1 MENGNTSANG
11 NANGAANGQ
20 DFLRAEGIVKRFG
33 AVEVLKGVDLRVQR
47 GEVLGLIGDNGA
59 GKSTLIKTIT
69 GFHRPDEGRI
79 LLEGEEVTLRSVSQA
94 RALGIQTVYQD
105 LALVNEL
112 SVFHNMFL
120 NGEMTVGPF
129 LNNRQMKAKT
139 SQYLEDMGVNIP
151 SIDTEVASLSGGQRQ
166 AIAVARAVYSDA
178 KMLLLDEPLA
188 AMGAKEG
195 ALILDLIQRLK
206 EERGIPMILIV
217 HNYAQVFDVCDR
229 VNLLRNGRIEYD
241 KPVVESS
248 VEELT
253 ELVVSEYRK
262 ARETGNGGWGKGEAP
277 YQTSKVSDFAHTP
290 A

>member
-1 MENGNTSANG
+1 MENGNGSNE
-11 NANGAANGQ
+11 
-20 DFLRAEGIVKRFG
+20 DFLRAENVTKSFG
-33 AVEVLKGVDLRVQR
+33 AVSVLNGVDLHVEK

-59 GKSTLIKTIT
+59 GKSTLLKTIT
-69 GFHRPDEGRI
+69 GFHRPDGGRI
-79 LLEGEEVTLRSVSQA
+79 LIEGEEVNLRSVSQA

-112 SVFHNMFL
+112 SIFHNMFL
-120 NGEMTVGPF
+120 NSEMTVGPF
-129 LNNRQMKAKT
+129 LNNRRMKEKT
-139 SQYLEDMGVNIP
+139 AQYLKDMGVRIP
-151 SIDTEVASLSGGQRQ
+151 SIDTEVARLSGGQRQ

-241 KPVVESS
+241 KPVAESS

-253 ELVVSEYRK
+253 ELVVAEYRK
-262 ARETGNGGWGKGEAP
+262 ARQGNTGNGPG
-277 YQTSKVSDFAHTP
+277 
-290 A
+290 

>member
-1 MENGNTSANG
+1 MMENGSTNG
-11 NANGAANGQ
+11 S
-20 DFLRAEGIVKRFG
+20 DFLRVEGVVKDFG
-33 AVEVLKGVDLRVQR
+33 AVSVLKGVDLHVRER
-47 GEVLGLIGDNGA
+47 EVLGLIGDNGA
-59 GKSTLIKTIT
+59 GKSTLLKTIT
-69 GFHRPDEGRI
+69 GFHRPDGGRI
-79 LLEGEEVTLRSVSQA
+79 LLEGEEVNLRSVSQA
-94 RALGIQTVYQD
+94 RSLGIQTVYQD
-105 LALVNEL
+105 LALINEL

-129 LNNRQMKAKT
+129 LNNRKMKEKT

-151 SIDTEVASLSGGQRQ
+151 SIDTEVARLSGGQ
-166 AIAVARAVYSDA
+166 
-178 KMLLLDEPLA
+178 PLA

-241 KPVVESS
+241 KPVAESS

-262 ARETGNGGWGKGEAP
+262 ARETGNGG
-277 YQTSKVSDFAHTP
+277 
-290 A
+290 

>member
-1 MENGNTSANG
+1 MMENGTTNG
-11 NANGAANGQ
+11 TANGQ
-20 DFLRAEGIVKRFG
+20 DFLRVEDVVKRFG
-33 AVEVLKGVDLRVQR
+33 AISVLKGVNLHVRE

-59 GKSTLIKTIT
+59 GKSTLLKTIT
-69 GFHRPDEGRI
+69 GFHRPDGGKILIEGD
-79 LLEGEEVTLRSVSQA
+79 EVNLRSVSQA

-120 NGEMTVGPF
+120 NSEVTLGPF
-129 LNNRQMKAKT
+129 LNNRKMKEKT
-139 SQYLEDMGVNIP
+139 AQYMADMGVNIP
-151 SIDTEVASLSGGQRQ
+151 SIDTEVARLSGGQRQ

-206 EERGIPMILIV
+206 DERGIPMILIV

-229 VNLLRNGRIEYD
+229 INLLRNGRIEYD
-241 KPVVESS
+241 KPVADSS

-262 ARETGNGGWGKGEAP
+262 ARETGN
-277 YQTSKVSDFAHTP
+277 
-290 A
+290 